1 VQDTATPLTGTGT
14 FSVGVPAPGAVALAG
29 LAGLMGRRRR

>member
-1 VQDTATPLTGTGT
+1 VQDSSAPLTGSGSFTI
-14 FSVGVPAPGAVALAG
+14 PAPGAVALAG